1 MRNLPNL
8 NPLRFVLSVFVLIYH
23 LPLISKTL
31 NIPNYNDAPIFRNGI
46 LAVYYF
52 FTLSGFLILRLI
64 YSELKKTKKFDF
76 KNFYQ
81 RRIRRLYPVYYLV
94 LFTGL
99 TLYHFILPKIG
110 ILYNRNYSI
119 NELVLNY
126 VFFIP
131 NVFRYNHPNTGSI
144 LIIMWSIGIE
154 EQFYLFMPVFM
165 YFFRN
170 KIVISVLILLIILL
184 LTLLLLPSFYVYTNF
199 YFYFLFGGL
208 LSILSLD
215 KKIALLNNKLLHII
229 IYALFILSFS
239 TNFFA
244 FQNIFIFHLFNLIIS
259 GLLILLLST
268 YPSFIIENRIINHF
282 GKISYGIYMYNMIVI
297 TSVLYVTSK
306 IKPYNYINHTIFIII
321 LNFIVILLTIA
332 VSHYS
337 YKYFESKFYKS
348 RY

>member
-1 MRNLPNL
+1 MKNLPNL

-31 NIPNYNDAPIFRNGI
+31 NIPYYNDSPVFRKGI

-64 YSELKKTKKFDF
+64 YSELKKTNKFNF
-76 KNFYQ
+76 NNFYQ

-99 TLYHFILPKIG
+99 TLYHFILPQIG
-110 ILYNRNYSI
+110 ISYNRSYSI
-119 NELVLNY
+119 TELVLNY

-144 LIIMWSIGIE
+144 LIILWSIGIE
-154 EQFYLFMPVFM
+154 EQFYLFIPVFM
-165 YFFRN
+165 YFFRK

-184 LTLLLLPSFYVYTNF
+184 LALLLLPSFYVYSNF

-215 KKIALLNNKLLHII
+215 KKIALLNNKFLHVL
-229 IYALFILSFS
+229 IYALFILSFT
-239 TNFFA
+239 TNLFT
-244 FQNIFIFHLFNLIIS
+244 FQNLFIFHMFNLIIS
-259 GLLILLLST
+259 GLLILLLSS
-268 YPSFIIENRIINHF
+268 YPVFIIKNRIINHF
-282 GKISYGIYMYNMIVI
+282 GKISYGIYMYNMIAI
-297 TSVLYVTSK
+297 TSVLYVISK
-306 IKPYNYINHTIFIII
+306 IKPYNYLNHKIFIIV
-321 LNFIVILLTIA
+321 LNLIVIFLTIA
-332 VSHYS
+332 VAHCS
-337 YKYFESKFYKS
+337 YKYFESRFYKS